1 MNKCFYKWL
10 GGILLGCISFSAAA
24 TDIADVYNQAK
35 CMDPEFQAAYTTM
48 LSEQENLPQATANLL
63 PNISGTANTTY
74 NYINILNI
82 AGLQNTVPGT
92 NIPGSDTGSFKFNSS
107 GYTITLNQPIIN
119 FSAWM
124 TVKQQSNVYKKAAAD
139 YAAATQDLIVR
150 VAKAYFAVLQA
161 QDNLVYSQ
169 AQKAANERQLDQAKQ
184 RFQVGLDA
192 ITSVYNAQA
201 SYDSATATV
210 IARQNDLANALEGLR
225 QITGVYYCNVEG
237 LKIKI
242 PLQTPCPICVDDW
255 VAAAEHYNQEL
266 LSTCFNA
273 QAARNLI
280 GVAFGG
286 HIPTLNTVATW
297 GQQNG
302 QSYGTVDYRQGTIG
316 LQLNVPIY
324 QGGAVNSQVRQAED
338 NYGTAIAEME
348 QQRRKVVLDTRQN
361 YNDVMLGISKIA
373 ADRAAIISAK
383 SSVESTEESFKVG
396 TRTIVD
402 VLIAQN
408 QLFQARTTYAQD
420 LYAYLTSTLELK
432 QAAGTLCPNDLVRI
446 NVWLHARGDTAE
458 VIETAADLQKALA
471 QNASHVYTD
480 QVYKPLPDTSR
491 PNSSPTSNPYS
502 APQVA
507 PTNPSDAPTT
517 THRPITQHGEK
528 TKKLA
533 TKTTN
538 SKIVAKVNKTK
549 VAVKAPNKKLV
560 VKKTTKK
567 LAAKKETTSQG

>member
-1 MNKCFYKWL
+1 MNKCFCKWL
-10 GGILLGCISFSAAA
+10 ASIILGCISFSAAA

-35 CMDPEFQAAYTTM
+35 CMDPEFQAAYTKM
-48 LSEQENLPQATANLL
+48 LSEQENLPQATAALL
-63 PNISGTANTTY
+63 PNIGGVANSTY

-82 AGLQNTVPGT
+82 AGLPTNFIPTN
-92 NIPGSDTGSFKFNSS
+92 NIPGQVTGPFKFNSD
-107 GYTITLNQPIIN
+107 GYTVTLTQPIVN

-139 YAAATQDLIVR
+139 YAFATQDLIIR

-201 SYDSATATV
+201 SYDSAIATV

-225 QITGVYYCNVEG
+225 QITGTYYCDVEG

-242 PLQTPCPICVDDW
+242 PLQSPCPICVDDW

-273 QAARNLI
+273 QAARDLI
-280 GVAFGG
+280 AVNFGG

-302 QSYGTVDYRQGTIG
+302 QSYGTVDYRQGTIA
-316 LQLNVPIY
+316 LQLAVPIY

-338 NYGTAIAEME
+338 NYGTAISEME

-361 YNDVMLGISKIA
+361 YNDVMLGISKIT
-373 ADRAAIISAK
+373 ADRAAILSAK

-396 TRTIVD
+396 TRTIID

-420 LYAYLTSTLELK
+420 LYAYLTSTLLLK
-432 QAAGTLCPNDLVRI
+432 QAAGTLCPKDLVRI
-446 NVWLHARGDTAE
+446 NVWLHAKGETSE
-458 VIETAADLQKALA
+458 VIQAAAELERATNENKTQT
-471 QNASHVYTD
+471 YTKPEMKSVTPTD
-480 QVYKPLPDTSR
+480 EPLPVSAPIKPL
-491 PNSSPTSNPYS
+491 
-502 APQVA
+502 
-507 PTNPSDAPTT
+507 
-517 THRPITQHGEK
+517 THHEQHA
-528 TKKLA
+528 KKLA

-538 SKIVAKVNKTK
+538 SKIVAKSSQTK
-549 VAVKAPNKKLV
+549 IAVKAPNKKLA
-560 VKKTTKK
+560 VKETNKK
-567 LAAKKETTSQG
+567 LAAKKETTAQI